1 MNGRFRVRR
10 IRRARGLR
18 PVQRPVLRPMRR
30 LLLGGSI
37 TVMLAIALTVAP
49 SGPFGVINAT
59 PAHADDGD
67 LRPRLDAACARIPA
81 AENRLETAIGRL
93 DAGASQ
99 RGSLSWFRAAVTR
112 AESNNRP
119 RVAADLQRRLDRL
132 TERRATLD
140 ERRAQLDRLVTICA
154 ERTAQG

>member
-10 IRRARGLR
+10 IRRALGR
-18 PVQRPVLRPMRR
+18 RPVLRPMRR
-30 LLLGGSI
+30 MLLGSS
-37 TVMLAIALTVAP
+37 TSVMLAIALTFAP
-49 SGPFGVINAT
+49 SAPLGVMNAA

-81 AENRLETAIGRL
+81 AENRLEAAIGRL
-93 DAGASQ
+93 DADASQ
-99 RGSLSWFRAAVTR
+99 RGSLAWFRSAVAR

-119 RVAADLQRRLDRL
+119 RVAADLQRRLERL

-154 ERTAQG
+154 ERTARG